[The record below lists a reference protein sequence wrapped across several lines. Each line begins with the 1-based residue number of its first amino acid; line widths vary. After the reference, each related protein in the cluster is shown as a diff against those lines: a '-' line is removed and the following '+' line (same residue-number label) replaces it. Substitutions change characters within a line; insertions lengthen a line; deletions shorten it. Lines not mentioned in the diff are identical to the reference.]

1 MCGYGKCVKDGQYM
15 LSGSRKSFFLCRTHA
30 KQRLSGFGLKS
41 DETVHR
47 LFPFRTEEE
56 TIKELKE
63 EKEAQP

>member
-1 MCGYGKCVKDGQYM
+1 M